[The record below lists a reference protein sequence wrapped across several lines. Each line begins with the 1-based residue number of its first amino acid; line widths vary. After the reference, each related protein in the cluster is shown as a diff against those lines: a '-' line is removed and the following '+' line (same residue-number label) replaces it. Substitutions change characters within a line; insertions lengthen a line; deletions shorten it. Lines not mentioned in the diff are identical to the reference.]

1 MAVEEKVPEPV
12 APPKDEKK
20 AKPVA
25 AAPTKE
31 KSPVIFL
38 LRNGGEFLTTFGHA
52 FYYPCVVY
60 SDLWSQR
67 YSTLELLILQ

>member
-25 AAPTKE
+25 APTKE
-31 KSPVIFL
+31 KSPVIFWL
-38 LRNGGEFLTTFGHA
+38 ATKWRGI
-52 FYYPCVVY
+52 V
-60 SDLWSQR
+60 
-67 YSTLELLILQ
+67 